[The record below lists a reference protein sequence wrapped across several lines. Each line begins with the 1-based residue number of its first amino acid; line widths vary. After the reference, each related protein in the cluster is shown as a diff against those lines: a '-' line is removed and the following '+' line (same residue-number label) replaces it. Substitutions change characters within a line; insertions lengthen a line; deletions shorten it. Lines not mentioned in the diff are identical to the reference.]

1 LAEFR
6 GPWFEA
12 TAADLARIGVPTL
25 LVAGEGSPP
34 AFRRVTERMAVA
46 IPNSQS
52 ILVGGGHFIDPGEPD
67 VLKFVGEV
75 VGR

>member
-1 LAEFR
+1 
-6 GPWFEA
+6 FEA
-12 TAADLARIGVPTL
+12 TATDLGRIGVPTL

-34 AFRRVTERMAVA
+34 AFRRVTERMAAA

-67 VLKFVGEV
+67 VLKFVSEV
-75 VGR
+75 LGR